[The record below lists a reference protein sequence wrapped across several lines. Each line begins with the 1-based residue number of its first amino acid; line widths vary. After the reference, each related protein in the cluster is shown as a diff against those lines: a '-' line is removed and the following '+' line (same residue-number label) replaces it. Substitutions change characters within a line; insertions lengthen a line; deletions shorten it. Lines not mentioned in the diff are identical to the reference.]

1 MSRRS
6 VSVSL
11 PRRRRDGPDFA
22 LPMINVIFLMMLYF
36 LVAGTITQRDEL
48 AIVPPLTQS
57 YPPERLPRPLLVIV
71 DTQTV
76 LIDGRPL
83 ERGNLAAGIQ
93 TGLNGAPGSQTVNIL
108 APRSM
113 AADTLLDV
121 AAELG
126 AAGIGVR
133 IVSLDERSAAAGGA
147 P

>member
-1 MSRRS
+1 MSGR
-6 VSVSL
+6 VGNISL
-11 PRRRRDGPDFA
+11 PRRGRGGPDFA
-22 LPMINVIFLMMLYF
+22 LPMINIIFLMMLYF

-71 DTQTV
+71 DAQTV
-76 LIDGRPL
+76 LLDGRPL
-83 ERGNLAAGIQ
+83 ERGTLAAGVR
-93 TGLNGAPGSQTVNIL
+93 TGAAGVSGGPTVNIL
-108 APRSM
+108 APRTMSAGTM
-113 AADTLLDV
+113 LDV

-133 IVSLDERSAAAGGA
+133 IVSLDEQSAADGA

>member
-1 MSRRS
+1 MSGRA
-6 VSVSL
+6 VNISL
-11 PRRRRDGPDFA
+11 PRRHRRDGPDFA

-36 LVAGTITQRDEL
+36 LVAGTISQRDEL

-71 DTQTV
+71 DRDTV

-83 ERGNLAAGIQ
+83 ERGNLAAGV
-93 TGLNGAPGSQTVNIL
+93 AVVPGIQTVNIL

-113 AADTLLDV
+113 PADVLLDV
-121 AAELG
+121 AGELG
-126 AAGIGVR
+126 TAGVGVR
-133 IVSLDERSAAAGGA
+133 IVSLDERSAEDGA

>member
-1 MSRRS
+1 MSGRAGNI
-6 VSVSL
+6 SL
-11 PRRRRDGPDFA
+11 PRRREGPDFA

-48 AIVPPLTQS
+48 SIVPPLTQS

-71 DTQTV
+71 DAQTV

-83 ERGNLAAGIQ
+83 ERGHLAAGVR
-93 TGLNGAPGSQTVNIL
+93 TGADGVPVEQTVNIL
-108 APRSM
+108 APRAM

-133 IVSLDERSAAAGGA
+133 IVSLDEQTTADGA